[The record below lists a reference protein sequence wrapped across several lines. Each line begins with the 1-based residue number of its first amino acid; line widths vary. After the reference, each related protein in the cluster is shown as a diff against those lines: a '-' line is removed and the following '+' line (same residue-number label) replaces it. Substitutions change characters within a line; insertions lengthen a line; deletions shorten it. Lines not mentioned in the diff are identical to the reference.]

1 MGTMPARRRRGTIIT
16 SAASAPKTTST
27 ITPDVRHIRDGGLER
42 RDRTANRARQH
53 LGLLACAVWRKAGEP
68 AEPARREEASWRLA
82 GGGAGAWGTGFARF
96 RLPVRLSRRLRRP
109 ARADRAPLARR
120 LGLDRRNHRRFRGE
134 RKQPLQDRCRVQS
147 ARFGW
152 RLSFLGTA
160 PRVRHALPRPQ
171 ASPPP

>member
-42 RDRTANRARQH
+42 RDRTADRARQH
-53 LGLLACAVWRKAGEP
+53 LGLLACAEWREASEP
-68 AEPARREEASWRLA
+68 ADPARRKEAVRRLA

-109 ARADRAPLARR
+109 ARAHRAPLARR
-120 LGLDRRNHRRFRGE
+120 LGRDRHAHRGYRGE
-134 RKQPLQDRCRVQS
+134 PKQPFQDRCGVQS

-152 RLSFLGTA
+152 LLSF
-160 PRVRHALPRPQ
+160 
-171 ASPPP
+171 